1 MYRRIGKRVL
11 DLSVGL
17 GLGLALLPVMML
29 VAAGVA
35 IRLGRP
41 VLFRQTRPGL
51 DGRPF
56 GLWKFRSMGPER
68 AADGRVLEDEER
80 MDGFGRWL
88 RARSLD
94 ELPGLLNVLRGEMS
108 LVGPRPLLCKY
119 LPLYTERQMRRHA
132 VRPGMTGLAQVNGR
146 NALCWDD
153 RFELDLAYVDGLSL
167 WGDLRILAATLWVV
181 VRGRGVTSPGSATGT
196 EFFGSGCG
204 TRVKEDRLEE
214 KGGGL

>member
-11 DLSVGL
+11 DVCLGL
-17 GLGLALLPVMML
+17 GLGLALLPLMVM

-35 IRLGRP
+35 ICLGRP

-51 DGRPF
+51 NGRPF

-68 AADGRVLEDEER
+68 AADGRILEDEER
-80 MDGFGRWL
+80 MNSFGRWL

-108 LVGPRPLLCKY
+108 LVGPRPLLWKY

-146 NALCWDD
+146 NALCWEE

-167 WGDLRILAATLWVV
+167 RGDLRILAATLWVV
-181 VRGRGVTSPGSATGT
+181 VGGRGVTSPGSATGV

-204 TRVKEDRLEE
+204 TRVKEERLKDR
-214 KGGGL
+214 GGKL